1 MLLHLHVSY
10 FMVTSLNRVLFY
22 FILLIELLAIVSV
35 SKIALS
41 GGKKEEKNNLEDTN
55 YPLLPLNLEKNIY
68 TYFFFSQVQR

>member
-55 YPLLPLNLEKNIY
+55 YPLLPLNLGKKKICIY
-68 TYFFFSQVQR
+68 IFFQVQR

>member
-41 GGKKEEKNNLEDTN
+41 GSGKQNMDISDTTTPVLD
-55 YPLLPLNLEKNIY
+55 PL
-68 TYFFFSQVQR
+68 TCTSS